1 MLGLSTEITFFDEN
15 GDEIKADKDGIV
27 HLKPYMTQ
35 KISASVKI
43 PRRYIAIS
51 IPCWYRKTTHV
62 ARKFYNKR
70 AVVST
75 MRSRIGHR
83 MGFKNYTR
91 VASFK

>member
-1 MLGLSTEITFFDEN
+1 MGLNTEITFFDEN
-15 GDEIKADKDGIV
+15 GDEIKVDEDGFV

-35 KISASVKI
+35 KISVSVKI

-51 IPCWYRKTTHV
+51 MPYWHGKATHV

-70 AVVST
+70 GVVPT

-83 MGFKNYTR
+83 MGFKNYIR
-91 VASFK
+91 VVSFK